1 MALEVKDRVS
11 GILRQEA
18 LVQETS
24 SALELGRVPQTSSCP
39 KASDET
45 QGSGVVGE
53 GSTHVFM

>member
-1 MALEVKDRVS
+1 MALEVKDRVL

-24 SALELGRVPQTSSCP
+24 PALELGRIPQTSSYP
-39 KASDET
+39 NAPDET
-45 QGSGVVGE
+45 QGSGVVGK